1 MAGEDNAATELV
13 EEGVNGYIVASAEP
27 AQIAEAI
34 VRVYE
39 AGMSLRESTAA
50 WYGRNARRL
59 SIESSLET
67 VLASY
72 RPERAVPPPAP
83 ARAGREG

>member
-1 MAGEDNAATELV
+1 
-13 EEGVNGYIVASAEP
+13 
-27 AQIAEAI
+27 
-34 VRVYE
+34 
-39 AGMSLRESTAA
+39 MSLRESTAA